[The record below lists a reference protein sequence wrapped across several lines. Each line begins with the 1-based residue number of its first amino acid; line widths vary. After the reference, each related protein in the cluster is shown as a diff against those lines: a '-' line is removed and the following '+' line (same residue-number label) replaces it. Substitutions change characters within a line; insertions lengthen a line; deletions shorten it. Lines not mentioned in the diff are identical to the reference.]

1 MPRILPNFLIVGA
14 AKSGTSSLW
23 HYLRAHPDVFVPS
36 QKEIYFFDRDPVF
49 KRGIDWYASLF
60 AEAGSKKAVGEATPS
75 YIASPAAPER
85 MASIVPNARLV
96 AILRNPID
104 RAYSHYLHTRYY
116 AWERASFAEAVAR
129 ERSAP
134 EGSEWPY
141 YLLFSRYL
149 PQLERLAKH
158 FPREQILVLLL
169 DDLQRD
175 PVQAFKTLCGH
186 LGIDESVIPPNV
198 GEVTNAYRETRLKAL
213 TGLIFRPR
221 VWTRIPKKMRPTIAR
236 LLTREGREHKP
247 MDPKTRA
254 ELADYFAADNAALA
268 DWLGRDLSMWR

>member
-60 AEAGSKKAVGEATPS
+60 AEAGSKKAIGEATPT
-75 YIASPAAPER
+75 YMASPEAPER

-96 AILRNPID
+96 AILRNPD
-104 RAYSHYLHTRYY
+104 RSRVLPLPARAVLRM
-116 AWERASFAEAVAR
+116 ERASFAEAVAR
-129 ERSAP
+129 ERRAP

-169 DDLQRD
+169 DDLERD
-175 PVQAFKTLCGH
+175 PVQAFKTLCSH
-186 LGIDESVIPPNV
+186 LGIDESMIPPNV
-198 GEVTNAYRETRLKAL
+198 GEVTNAYREARLKAL
-213 TGLIFRPR
+213 TGLVFRPR

-236 LLTREGREHKP
+236 VLTREGREHEP